1 MRVISTGKPSAS
13 DASPYLRLFPTHT
26 TPVLALLFSG
36 AAALNATVGDD
47 CDNKDW
53 DQCGGDGFEGETC
66 CPVTSE
72 CKASNQYYAQCVVK
86 DLCLV
91 AQFGQCDGIDQD
103 GDPWDPTQKC
113 CPDGFECTYTNQY
126 YSQCTVLAHD
136 DDDLAKAY
144 GQCGGDG
151 WAGPTECEPGYECVV
166 QNEWYSGCD
175 QIPVCTNGFYGQC
188 GGTDKN
194 GDPWTD
200 KHDACCPP
208 RTRARTPTR
217 CAQARRP
224 ARPPSRSAREPLT
237 GAAGSPPARR
247 ARSTTRSACPMRSS
261 PRARFRRRGS
271 AAPPS
276 SSEQPR
282 SRSVCPT
289 RREKQRATVA
299 RTGDAHM
306 YNPAT
311 ILPCTEFPI
320 ASAR

>member
-1 MRVISTGKPSAS
+1 M
-13 DASPYLRLFPTHT
+13 
-26 TPVLALLFSG
+26 
-36 AAALNATVGDD
+36 
-47 CDNKDW
+47 
-53 DQCGGDGFEGETC
+53 
-66 CPVTSE
+66 
-72 CKASNQYYAQCVVK
+72 K

-144 GQCGGDG
+144 GQCGGSG

-208 RTRARTPTR
+208 AYTCTYTN
-217 CAQARRP
+217 QVRRP
-224 ARPPSRSAREPLT
+224 PPRERAPTNSHRRRRKPRDPRDPPQTNSPRPRAQYYSQCLPDAVEPARAAPTAWLR
-237 GAAGSPPARR
+237 GAAVV
-247 ARSTTRSACPMRSS
+247 
-261 PRARFRRRGS
+261 
-271 AAPPS
+271 
-276 SSEQPR
+276 E
-282 SRSVCPT
+282 
-289 RREKQRATVA
+289 
-299 RTGDAHM
+299 
-306 YNPAT
+306 
-311 ILPCTEFPI
+311 
-320 ASAR
+320 